1 MALSYDY
8 LGRDIPVPADIRD
21 LARGELGY
29 EELAAWF
36 EARWEPSAEAEPHP
50 GTESTDNP

>member
-1 MALSYDY
+1 MTA
-8 LGRDIPVPADIRD
+8 VP
-21 LARGELGY
+21 RGELGY

-36 EARWEPSAEAEPHP
+36 EARLEPSAEAEPHP